1 MSSLSSYNGYIT
13 LCIHWCSCLPS
24 ILQVER
30 TEGSAWDI
38 TDKKNIVFLTP
49 DSKNGTYTC
58 NCVHLTW
65 QSFTLYAVI
74 TL

>member
-1 MSSLSSYNGYIT
+1 MYIHT
-13 LCIHWCSCLPS
+13 QSQA

-49 DSKNGTYTC
+49 DSKNG

-65 QSFTLYAVI
+65 HCFTLYAVI
-74 TL
+74 TP